1 MRASRK
7 SFSFIS
13 ILLIGLL
20 VLFYNILF
28 SQKSIT
34 IDFSKKI
41 EKKQSMIGFLH
52 VNDLN
57 PLVNDIEELKPRY
70 WRVGNSLIDKDFRD
84 KQFEIM
90 RKYNITPI
98 LVLTDFYSH
107 YNQRKYDWKEPYK
120 EPEKFADLA
129 GDFYKQYGNT
139 VIYDIWNEP
148 NFELFWNGSKEEFFN
163 TFKIAHDRIRS
174 LPGGDKAIITGP
186 STARFDKEFIDSFL
200 NFCNKNNLKIDIL
213 SWHLNEN
220 IDHALLLP
228 DQIKYAKTYWS
239 TKYPNVDFKNIGV
252 YEFIGPDDYFKPLTS
267 LAYIKILDDEKV
279 VGCKTCGDVT
289 INGKKFNTCWD
300 NSIDGLLSQNGK
312 PRSVW
317 WVYKYYAES
326 LNTRFN
332 TNVDSERTVAIAYYS
347 QPNKSVNLLLGNLS
361 SSTNTFTIDL
371 KSFQDSSFFSKA
383 KKINYSLYKIPNT
396 EQKELLNPIL
406 IKKGNISVTNKN
418 TASLSLD
425 DIDTQSVYL
434 LKMNN

>member
-1 MRASRK
+1 MRSLRK

-20 VLFYNILF
+20 IFFYNILF

-41 EKKQSMIGFLH
+41 EKRQSMIGFLH

-57 PLVNDIEELKPRY
+57 PLINDIKELKPRY
-70 WRVGNSLIDKDFRD
+70 WRVGNSLVDKDLRD
-84 KQFEIM
+84 RQFEIM

-107 YNQRKYDWKEPYK
+107 YDKRKYDWKQPYK
-120 EPEKFADLA
+120 ETEAFAQLA
-129 GDFYKQYGNT
+129 EDFYKQYGNT

-148 NFELFWNGSKEEFFN
+148 NYPPFWDGDRQQFFIS
-163 TFKIAHDRIRS
+163 FKAAYDKIRS

-186 STARFDKEFIDSFL
+186 STARFDKEFIESFL
-200 NFCNKNNLKIDIL
+200 DYCNKNNVKIDIL
-213 SWHLNEN
+213 NWHLNED
-220 IDHALLLP
+220 IQHALELSQ
-228 DQIKYAKTYWS
+228 QIDYAQNYW
-239 TKYPNVDFKNIGV
+239 KKEYPNVGFKDVAI
-252 YEFIGPDDYFKPLTS
+252 YEFIGEDDYFKPLTS
-267 LAYIKILDDEKV
+267 LAYINVLDNLGV
-279 VGCKTCGDVT
+279 VGCKTCGDAPPAQ
-289 INGKKFNTCWD
+289 NENTCWN
-300 NSIDGLLSQNGK
+300 NSIDGLLTPQGK

-326 LNTRFN
+326 LPVRLS
-332 TNVDSERTVAIAYYS
+332 TNVDSDRTAAISYFS
-347 QPNKSVNLLLGNLS
+347 KDSNSVKILFGNLGKFKS
-361 SSTNTFTIDL
+361 SFSIDL
-371 KSFQDSSFFSKA
+371 KSVRKFSVFAKS

-406 IKKGNISVTNKN
+406 VKKGNVSISSKN
-418 TASLSLD
+418 TSALALD